1 MSSIISKRK
10 RKESKLTYKQLY
22 EIELNNRKMYEK
34 RYKEICE
41 ENIEIQK
48 GSELPKL
55 RLQIRQLSSDLQ
67 DMTIFKTQETI
78 AKEILLNRQKEI
90 EKYINKL
97 ENKVVEKEYIK
108 KVLSGELD
116 EELKEKQEDEEI
128 DKIKEDYENM
138 NKEKEEEE
146 KKDGEE

>member
-1 MSSIISKRK
+1 MSSIVSKRK

-34 RYKEICE
+34 RYKEICK
-41 ENIEIQK
+41 ENIKIQE

-78 AKEILLNRQKEI
+78 AKETLLYRQKEI
-90 EKYINKL
+90 KEYVNKL
-97 ENKVVEKEYIK
+97 ENKVVEKKYIE
-108 KVLSGELD
+108 KVLNGELD
-116 EELKEKQEDEEI
+116 DQLKEKWE
-128 DKIKEDYENM
+128 
-138 NKEKEEEE
+138 EKEEEE

>member
-1 MSSIISKRK
+1 MSSIVSKRK

-22 EIELNNRKMYEK
+22 EIELHNRKMYEEQ
-34 RYKEICE
+34 YKKICQ

-67 DMTIFKTQETI
+67 DMTVFKMQETI
-78 AKEILLNRQKEI
+78 AKETLLYRQKEI
-90 EKYINKL
+90 KEYVNKL

-108 KVLSGELD
+108 KVLHGDLD
-116 EELKEKQEDEEI
+116 NELKEKWE
-128 DKIKEDYENM
+128 
-138 NKEKEEEE
+138 EKEN
-146 KKDGEE
+146 GEN